1 MQPKVQVQGMLGL
14 DENHRARVKWEDEC
28 RNSQLK
34 QDLIS
39 ASLQAPFVISWC
51 VSFVTPAESQTPT
64 SGIFNQAGQ
73 TFFQLIRSGEAWA
86 RAGGRRVLP

>member
-1 MQPKVQVQGMLGL
+1 MLGL

-28 RNSQLK
+28 HNSQLK
-34 QDLIS
+34 QDLIR
-39 ASLQAPFVISWC
+39 ASLQALCNLVVRKFRGSC
-51 VSFVTPAESQTPT
+51 RKLNT

-86 RAGGRRVLP
+86 MSSSSNRSIERT